1 MPAAVRA
8 MRAAVVE
15 GRSMPAMPVYGTSEC
30 VGLSP
35 TTPHH
40 EAGAR
45 IEPPWSQPTARS
57 MPSYQRAAAEPLDE
71 PPAERSGS
79 NGLRVGPYQLDSPPP
94 ENARSSMFVM
104 HTISAPARRMR
115 SVTVASYRRHEALED
130 GRAAGERDAGDRD
143 RVLHREALARED
155 ALAALARA
163 RGSGARSR

>member
-1 MPAAVRA
+1 MPS
-8 MRAAVVE
+8 VVCAS
-15 GRSMPAMPVYGTSEC
+15 GPQWSKVASIPAMPVYGTSEC

-57 MPSYQRAAAEPLDE
+57 MPSYQRAAAAPLEE

-94 ENARSSMFVM
+94 EKAKSSMLVM
-104 HTISAPARRMR
+104 HTISAPARRIR
-115 SVTVASYRRHEALED
+115 SVTVAS
-130 GRAAGERDAGDRD
+130 
-143 RVLHREALARED
+143 
-155 ALAALARA
+155 
-163 RGSGARSR
+163 